1 MADRRQIKVQVCPKG
16 IPVSSI
22 GGTMDKMNIDESVS
36 KANRIT
42 MEVLEETAKSKKINT
57 KVIAESLGVDRS
69 EVREWFSS
77 TMPYEAFLQICKI
90 LKTPAGKVFDETK
103 ERLKDE
109 RKSSKRLGMKTKST
123 AAEGSEEPAGNEDE
137 PTNDIT
143 AEPDVDMSSPDAPPF
158 DLISSD
164 AAGLSGVDG
173 MILDWANIK
182 RDSMQKHKKEMTED
196 QYRRRI
202 KSFPKPVK
210 KSDSEIELS
219 FNSYK
224 IQQGFVNMGLL
235 NDLENVAKKYDVK
248 ISIGKTE

>member
-1 MADRRQIKVQVCPKG
+1 MADRRQIKVQVRPKG

-22 GGTMDKMNIDESVS
+22 GGAMEKMRIDESVS

-42 MEVLEETAKSKKINT
+42 MEILEENAKSKKINT
-57 KVIAESLGVDRS
+57 KAIAESLGVDRS

-90 LKTPAGKVFDETK
+90 LKTPAGKVFDKTK
-103 ERLKDE
+103 ERLMDE
-109 RKSSKRLGMKTKST
+109 RKNAKMIGMMTKST
-123 AAEGSEEPAGNEDE
+123 AAGKPEESAGNEDG
-137 PTNDIT
+137 PTNDLDSD
-143 AEPDVDMSSPDAPPF
+143 PDVDMSSPDAPPF

-182 RDSMQKHKKEMTED
+182 RSSMQKHKKEMTED
-196 QYRRRI
+196 QYKRRI
-202 KSFPKPVK
+202 KNFPKPLK
-210 KSDSEIELS
+210 KSDSEMELS

-224 IQQGFVNMGLL
+224 IQQGFVNMGIL
-235 NDLENVAKKYDVK
+235 NDLEDAARKYDVK
-248 ISIGKTE
+248 LTMGKTK